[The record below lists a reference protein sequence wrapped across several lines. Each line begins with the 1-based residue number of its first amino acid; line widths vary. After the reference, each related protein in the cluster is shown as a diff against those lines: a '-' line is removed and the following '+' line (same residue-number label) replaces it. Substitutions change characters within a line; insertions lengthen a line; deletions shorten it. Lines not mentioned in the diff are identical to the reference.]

1 MKLEKIIKKIESEK
15 PEAGI
20 GAATAAAGIIAASL
34 VIKAANKSDLEE
46 VKREAYAI
54 KNDLK
59 NLIKEDMKAYEAYMK
74 AYKSKDE
81 EKTKKALEYA
91 VETPMKMLEQSYR
104 LIELAETA
112 MDKGKKSMM
121 LESYGAA
128 TIAKAAINSAYEI
141 IDMNLKG
148 LKDSKYKEDIK
159 QKAYELRTR
168 AKTKETHMHITLSE
182 YIFKK

>member
-1 MKLEKIIKKIESEK
+1 MKLEKILKKIESER

-20 GAATAAAGIIAASL
+20 GAAAATAGIISASL
-34 VIKAANKSDLEE
+34 VIKVASKSGLEDVE
-46 VKREAYAI
+46 KESYTI
-54 KNDLK
+54 KKDLK
-59 NLIKEDMKAYEAYMK
+59 SLIKEDMKNYKKYLK
-74 AYKSKDE
+74 AHKSGDE
-81 EKTKKALEYA
+81 GKAEEYLKKA
-91 VETPMKMLEQSYR
+91 VEIPMRILEQSYR
-104 LIELAETA
+104 IIELAETA

-128 TIAKAAINSAYEI
+128 TIGKAAINSAYGI

-148 LKDSKYKEDIK
+148 LKDSKYKEAVK
-159 QKAYELRTR
+159 QRAYELRTK